1 MALQVAIQEVR
12 RLQKFGV
19 SADEL
24 EVYKAALLRDSQQ
37 MAEGVSNILLKI
49 CCCCCF
55 SPAANC
61 TLLEPFLFA
70 GRAKKIQKINAAWLR
85 VHCRQYCRIELVR
98 PPSHLAKRLSHL
110 TLHG

>member
-1 MALQVAIQEVR
+1 MQVAIQEVR

-37 MAEGVSNILLKI
+37 MAEGVSNSQHKI

-55 SPAANC
+55 TQGASC
-61 TLLEPFLFA
+61 MLLEPLVYS
-70 GRAKKIQKINAAWLR
+70 GRASNQRSMAERSPQAATEDR
-85 VHCRQYCRIELVR
+85 ARQANKLCHILD
-98 PPSHLAKRLSHL
+98 
-110 TLHG
+110 T

>member
-37 MAEGVSNILLKI
+37 MAEGVSNSQHKI

-55 SPAANC
+55 
-61 TLLEPFLFA
+61 T
-70 GRAKKIQKINAAWLR
+70 
-85 VHCRQYCRIELVR
+85 
-98 PPSHLAKRLSHL
+98 
-110 TLHG
+110 